1 MWRELDRNG
10 TPAGYDAAAAQTA
23 ADARAARPRTAKL
36 AADPGLARAV
46 TERLEMGWSP
56 HAISADLRAEGR
68 TVAAETIYAACYDHT
83 GSRGLPEGSWRCL
96 PRRCR
101 RRKPRGRAER
111 KPSPLGDFRPVAD
124 RCDAAAKRREAGH
137 WEGDLII
144 GANNRS
150 AVATLVE
157 RCSRQTLLVGLPDGH
172 DAASTADAVIEA
184 LGRQPAHLVK
194 TLTWDQ
200 GREMARW
207 RTVED
212 ALGAEVY
219 FCEPRS
225 PWQRPTNE
233 QTNGMLRRW
242 LPKST
247 DLNVGAVRLAVI
259 EDHLNLMPRKLHN
272 WNSAHSAY
280 TALTCIDR

>member
-101 RRKPRGRAER
+101 RRKTPR
-111 KPSPLGDFRPVAD
+111 PS
-124 RCDAAAKRREAGH
+124 
-137 WEGDLII
+137 
-144 GANNRS
+144 
-150 AVATLVE
+150 
-157 RCSRQTLLVGLPDGH
+157 
-172 DAASTADAVIEA
+172 
-184 LGRQPAHLVK
+184 
-194 TLTWDQ
+194 
-200 GREMARW
+200 
-207 RTVED
+207 
-212 ALGAEVY
+212 
-219 FCEPRS
+219 
-225 PWQRPTNE
+225 
-233 QTNGMLRRW
+233 
-242 LPKST
+242 
-247 DLNVGAVRLAVI
+247 
-259 EDHLNLMPRKLHN
+259 
-272 WNSAHSAY
+272 
-280 TALTCIDR
+280 